1 MNHANKL
8 FIKHTSCFF
17 AVVMFLLSCSPTR
30 IVKPLAKGE
39 QAVGANLGGP
49 FITFAGAPIPIPYTS
64 AFYARGLNNKT
75 TAFGSVHLTALAFG
89 VFQTDLGIC
98 RELYAN
104 QKLQLGISVN
114 PAMQIAIDHWEGKAK
129 FWPQLDLN
137 VYKNWGSQKM
147 LYAGINNWFEPSTQR
162 AHNEAQNKQW
172 YVNPHIGFLYS
183 PRKWSYG
190 IETKWVAPGVSN
202 TPNVVDYIG
211 INQKGAV
218 GVYFQ
223 LIRRF

>member
-1 MNHANKL
+1 
-8 FIKHTSCFF
+8 
-17 AVVMFLLSCSPTR
+17 VFLLSCSPTR

-39 QAVGANLGGP
+39 KAVGANLGGP
-49 FITFAGAPIPIPYTS
+49 LITFAGAPIPIPYTS

-114 PAMQIAIDHWEGKAK
+114 PAMQIAIDRWEGSAK
-129 FWPQLDLN
+129 FWPQLDIN
-137 VYKNWGSQKM
+137 VYKNWGSKKM

>member
-1 MNHANKL
+1 
-8 FIKHTSCFF
+8 
-17 AVVMFLLSCSPTR
+17 
-30 IVKPLAKGE
+30 
-39 QAVGANLGGP
+39 
-49 FITFAGAPIPIPYTS
+49 
-64 AFYARGLNNKT
+64 
-75 TAFGSVHLTALAFG
+75 
-89 VFQTDLGIC
+89 
-98 RELYAN
+98 
-104 QKLQLGISVN
+104 
-114 PAMQIAIDHWEGKAK
+114 
-129 FWPQLDLN
+129 
-137 VYKNWGSQKM
+137 M
-147 LYAGINNWFEPSTQR
+147 LYAGINNWFKPSTQR

>member
-1 MNHANKL
+1 MNHAIKL
-8 FIKHTSCFF
+8 FIQQTIGFI
-17 AVVMFLLSCSPTR
+17 AVTLFLLSCSPTLV
-30 IVKPLAKGE
+30 VKPLAKGE
-39 QAVGANLGGP
+39 QAVGVNIGGP
-49 FITFAGAPIPIPYTS
+49 LITFAGAPIPIPYS
-64 AFYARGLNNKT
+64 SDFYARGLNDKT

-89 VFQTDLGIC
+89 VFQTDIGIC

-104 QKLQLGISVN
+104 QKLQWGVSVN
-114 PAMQIAIDHWEGKAK
+114 PAMQIAVDRWEGKAK
-129 FWPQLDLN
+129 FWPQLDMN
-137 VYKNWGSQKM
+137 VYKNWGSKKM

-162 AHNEAQNKQW
+162 AHNEAQNKRW
-172 YVNPHIGFLYS
+172 YINPHLGFLYS

-190 IETKWVAPGVSN
+190 IETKWVAPGVTN

-211 INQKGAV
+211 VNKKGAV

>member
-64 AFYARGLNNKT
+64 AFYACGLNNKT

-129 FWPQLDLN
+129 CWPQLDLN
-137 VYKNWGSQKM
+137 VYKNWGPKKM